1 MKYINCALIGITI
14 LCLYVIG
21 CVGLNIFPTLGFC
34 QKADAINSVGLN
46 LSYSFIA
53 GWIFYLLITY
63 FPYRFLKRK
72 FSPIINGRIIDL
84 CKQIEACVHTF
95 SMEDSDVIN
104 SISKERLLGLI
115 QAKGMY
121 SQSCFAEQVGYQMNN
136 LQFLVETKKNCFDII
151 EKLIPYKEYL
161 TDKQIVCIEK
171 IRDSSYFHLTKIYEN
186 SPVAQIYYNSEQFKN
201 ELSKELYDIICLLR
215 IVVKDSNIQI

>member
-21 CVGLNIFPTLGFC
+21 CVGLNIFPTLG
-34 QKADAINSVGLN
+34 LN

-63 FPYRFLKRK
+63 FPYRFFKRK

-95 SMEDSDVIN
+95 SMEDSDIIN

-136 LQFLVETKKNCFDII
+136 LQFLVETKRNCFDII

-161 TDKQIVCIEK
+161 TDKQIVCIEN
-171 IRDSSYFHLTKIYEN
+171 IIIQNNLRMNYL
-186 SPVAQIYYNSEQFKN
+186 KN
-201 ELSKELYDIICLLR
+201 YIISFVC
-215 IVVKDSNIQI
+215 

>member
-1 MKYINCALIGITI
+1 MKFRVSINPL
-14 LCLYVIG
+14 
-21 CVGLNIFPTLGFC
+21 
-34 QKADAINSVGLN
+34 
-46 LSYSFIA
+46 
-53 GWIFYLLITY
+53 
-63 FPYRFLKRK
+63 
-72 FSPIINGRIIDL
+72 
-84 CKQIEACVHTF
+84 VHTF
-95 SMEDSDVIN
+95 SMEDTDVIN

-136 LQFLVETKKNCFDII
+136 LQFLVETKRNCFDII

-201 ELSKELYDIICLLR
+201 ELSKELYDIICCIYCQPIYILNKKRSRRMTTFCFVFIFPGYSSTAKSAESR
-215 IVVKDSNIQI
+215 ISPAFLPIIAVKVPGSTSHS

>member
-53 GWIFYLLITY
+53 GCIFYLLITY

-104 SISKERLLGLI
+104 SISKDRLLGLI

-136 LQFLVETKKNCFDII
+136 LQFLVETRRNCFDII

-186 SPVAQIYYNSEQFKN
+186 SPVARKR
-201 ELSKELYDIICLLR
+201 LR
-215 IVVKDSNIQI
+215 GYVLQHEPRKLFV

>member
-63 FPYRFLKRK
+63 FPYRFFKRK
-72 FSPIINGRIIDL
+72 FSPIIRDFQL
-84 CKQIEACVHTF
+84 MAFDRHW
-95 SMEDSDVIN
+95 
-104 SISKERLLGLI
+104 
-115 QAKGMY
+115 GMVRG
-121 SQSCFAEQVGYQMNN
+121 CTEWG
-136 LQFLVETKKNCFDII
+136 
-151 EKLIPYKEYL
+151 
-161 TDKQIVCIEK
+161 
-171 IRDSSYFHLTKIYEN
+171 
-186 SPVAQIYYNSEQFKN
+186 
-201 ELSKELYDIICLLR
+201 
-215 IVVKDSNIQI
+215 